1 MGGYCLVTRTSFESI
16 FITELSSIDL
26 LGFSF
31 HFNKYD
37 ELINAIWDT
46 GQANPGGGFAALFVA
61 ARVFCHRVASNSS
74 TRSSRVDKG
83 CGVPQN
89 AISGRRAHRP

>member
-1 MGGYCLVTRTSFESI
+1 MGGYCLVTRTSSESI

-37 ELINAIWDT
+37 ELISAKGHRSGKSWRRLRGFIR
-46 GQANPGGGFAALFVA
+46 GG
-61 ARVFCHRVASNSS
+61 
-74 TRSSRVDKG
+74 
-83 CGVPQN
+83 
-89 AISGRRAHRP
+89 

>member
-37 ELINAIWDT
+37 ELISAIGT
-46 GQANPGGGFAALFVA
+46 SVRQILAAASRLYSWRL
-61 ARVFCHRVASNSS
+61 ARAGNGRI
-74 TRSSRVDKG
+74 SRAGSAVEE
-83 CGVPQN
+83 
-89 AISGRRAHRP
+89 